1 MIDDDKKGL
10 GEFLGSNVVLK
21 IFEPDQRVLKRKYG
35 KLVSYDDTHIVI
47 IFTKGS
53 RTGAKQAYPRHNIKL
68 VEFDD
73 IQDNS
78 DERHVNNR
86 VTGGGPDR

>member
-1 MIDDDKKGL
+1 MVGDDKKGL
-10 GEFLGSNVVLK
+10 GEFLGANVVLK
-21 IFEPDQRVLKRKYG
+21 IFEPDQTVLKRKYG

-53 RTGAKQAYPRHNIKL
+53 RIGAKQAYPRHNIQL

-73 IQDNS
+73 NFNGSDGRHIDNRFERGGS
-78 DERHVNNR
+78 DR
-86 VTGGGPDR
+86 